1 MESAWTMTEPFH
13 RAPYPSISPL
23 RPELTQTGKTVLVT
37 GGNAGI
43 GYAIAKAFLQASAA
57 KVIILGRRPE
67 PTKDTAVQLARNNP
81 HAEVVGLACDVSSA
95 TDVEELWNSLEQ
107 EGTVVDV
114 LVLNAVKVSD
124 QKPILEVGTEGIW
137 KDYDM
142 NLRAQLQMTER
153 FYKQKVQGAPGPQ
166 YLVNVST
173 YAIHDWNAASNS
185 PGYGLTKSAAAL
197 AMQLIAKDIPPEKMQ
212 IINMNPGGVF
222 TQNAK
227 DAGYREDSYP
237 WNSPDL
243 PGQFAVWLA
252 SPEATFLHGRFVWTE
267 WDVDELKEGALRKRI
282 DDDPHYLKV
291 GVRGL

>member
-1 MESAWTMTEPFH
+1 MESAWKMTEPFH

-23 RPELTQTGKTVLVT
+23 RPELTQTGKTVLVI

-67 PTKDTAVQLARNNP
+67 PTKDTAVQLARSNP
-81 HAEVVGLACDVSSA
+81 HADVVGLVCDVSSA

-114 LVLNAVKVSD
+114 LVLNAVKISD
-124 QKPILEVGTEGIW
+124 HKPILDVGTEGIW

-153 FYKQKVQGAPGPQ
+153 FYKQKGQGAPGPQ

-173 YAIHDWNAASNS
+173 YAIHDWKAASDF

-197 AMQLIAKDIPPEKMQ
+197 AMQLIAEDIPPERMQ
-212 IINMNPGGVF
+212 IINMNPGGVL
-222 TQNAK
+222 TQTVK

-237 WNSPDL
+237 WNS
-243 PGQFAVWLA
+243 
-252 SPEATFLHGRFVWTE
+252 R
-267 WDVDELKEGALRKRI
+267 ELI
-282 DDDPHYLKV
+282 P
-291 GVRGL
+291 